1 MLHSIK
7 IMCLFHVMTEI
18 LFILVI
24 LRVQIKWPMDTVVE
38 DLLTYPHVRDYH
50 THPLSQ
56 SSLFVPMH
64 LSTQK
69 IHLLCVC
76 VGPEGSKLSVR

>member
-1 MLHSIK
+1 MLIMLHSIK

-24 LRVQIKWPMDTVVE
+24 LRVQIKWPMDTLVG
-38 DLLTYPHVRDYH
+38 DLLTYLHVRDYH

-56 SSLFVPMH
+56 RSLFVPMH

-69 IHLLCVC
+69 KIHLLCV
-76 VGPEGSKLSVR
+76 